1 VSFLGLPAIA
11 SDGRMLGHLAFF
23 DTRPRGDEMFVDS
36 IYRIFLARAA
46 AEIERI
52 QALARL
58 TLERPRLVLSNEGYF
73 ATATAGGESFQ
84 PPPSAR

>member
-1 VSFLGLPAIA
+1 
-11 SDGRMLGHLAFF
+11 MLGHLAFF
-23 DTRPRGDEMFVDS
+23 DSRPLGDDMLVDS

-58 TLERPRLVLSNEGYF
+58 SLARASA
-73 ATATAGGESFQ
+73 AT
-84 PPPSAR
+84 P